1 LESPRRPLRI
11 ATYNVHS
18 CVGRDGR
25 RDPER
30 VSRVIAELDAD
41 VVAIQEFT
49 YPMDVAIETRK
60 LASLPALEEY
70 ECALGPTLERRSNR
84 FGNLV
89 LTRHPIR
96 ELQRIDLS
104 MDRREPRGA
113 LAVTIDVEGV
123 ELHVLA
129 THLGLKLRERELQ
142 VRRILEHVD
151 AMGAASVVVMGDF
164 NDWLPGRSVVH
175 VLDERFGPMPKPRT
189 FPCAWPMLP
198 LDRIW
203 VQPAGA
209 LITMSAHAS
218 PLARRASDHLPMVAV
233 LERMSVTI
241 AAKKGPESEEDATPG
256 AREARSAAL
265 GRTGGSALRPPG

>member
-1 LESPRRPLRI
+1 MTAMETGRALRI

-60 LASLPALEEY
+60 LGLLPALEKY

-84 FGNLV
+84 FGNLL

-96 ELQRIDLS
+96 ELARIDLS
-104 MDRREPRGA
+104 MDKREPRGA
-113 LAVTIDVEGV
+113 LAVTIDVDGV

-142 VRRILEHVD
+142 VRRILRHVD
-151 AMGAASVVVMGDF
+151 ETRTEFLAVMGDF
-164 NDWLPGRSVVH
+164 NDWLPGRSVMH
-175 VLDERFGPMPKPRT
+175 VLDEKFEAMPRPRT
-189 FPCAWPMLP
+189 FPGTWPILA

-203 VQPAGA
+203 VKPRAA
-209 LITMSAHAS
+209 LIGIEAHNS
-218 PLARRASDHLPMVAV
+218 PLARRASDHLPLVAV
-233 LERMSVTI
+233 VECESRQRPRG
-241 AAKKGPESEEDATPG
+241 AAGEAKIEESATEG
-256 AREARSAAL
+256 SRSE
-265 GRTGGSALRPPG
+265 T

>member
-1 LESPRRPLRI
+1 MEASRRPLRI

-30 VSRVIAELDAD
+30 VSQVIAELDAD

-60 LASLPALEEY
+60 LAGLPALDEY

-84 FGNLV
+84 FGNLL

-113 LAVTIDVEGV
+113 LAVTLDVGGTQ
-123 ELHVLA
+123 LHVLA

-142 VRRILEHVD
+142 VRRILRHIEETRTD
-151 AMGAASVVVMGDF
+151 FVVVMGDF
-164 NDWLPGRSVVH
+164 NDWLPGRSVMH
-175 VLDERFGPMPKPRT
+175 VLDERFGELPRPRT
-189 FPCAWPMLP
+189 FPGVWPILA

-203 VQPAGA
+203 VQPQAA
-209 LITMSAHAS
+209 LVSMEAHRS
-218 PLARRASDHLPMVAV
+218 PLAKRASDHLPLVAV
-233 LERMSVTI
+233 VEP
-241 AAKKGPESEEDATPG
+241 A
-256 AREARSAAL
+256 
-265 GRTGGSALRPPG
+265 

>member
-1 LESPRRPLRI
+1 MGDAMAAGGRALRI
-11 ATYNVHS
+11 ATYNVHA

-30 VSRVIAELDAD
+30 ISQVIAELDAD

-60 LASLPALEEY
+60 LAGLPALDAY

-84 FGNLV
+84 FGNL
-89 LTRHPIR
+89 LLSRHSIR

-104 MDRREPRGA
+104 MDKREPRGA
-113 LAVTIDVEGV
+113 LAVTIDIGGV

-142 VRRILEHVD
+142 VRRILDHVD
-151 AMGAASVVVMGDF
+151 AHARDFVVVMGDF

-175 VLDERFGPMPKPRT
+175 VLEERFGASPRPRT
-189 FPCAWPMLP
+189 FPAFMPLLA

-203 VQPAGA
+203 VRPGA
-209 LITMSAHAS
+209 RVRTMEAHNS
-218 PLARRASDHLPMVAV
+218 PLAKRASDHLPLVAV
-233 LERMSVTI
+233 VDRV
-241 AAKKGPESEEDATPG
+241 
-256 AREARSAAL
+256 
-265 GRTGGSALRPPG
+265 